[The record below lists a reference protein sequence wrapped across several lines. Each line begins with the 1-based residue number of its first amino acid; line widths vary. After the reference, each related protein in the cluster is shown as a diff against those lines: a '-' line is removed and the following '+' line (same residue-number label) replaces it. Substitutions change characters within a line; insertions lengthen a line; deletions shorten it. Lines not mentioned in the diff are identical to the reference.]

1 MTKTNMKKY
10 ATTAGIVVLTMAIVN
25 RVTAA
30 KPIKKLV
37 YGG

>member
-1 MTKTNMKKY
+1 MKKY
-10 ATTAGIVVLTMAIVN
+10 AVSAGIALLAMTIVN
-25 RVTAA
+25 RVAVA